1 MMGTLAT
8 ALASRKI
15 PTHTDRY
22 KALVEGDIENIDGVL
37 RIARIRV
44 DYDLKVPGRQDR

>member
-8 ALASRKI
+8 ALAGRKI

-22 KALVEGDIENIDGVL
+22 KAQVEGDIEDVDGVL

-44 DYDLKVPGRQDR
+44 DYALEGAGGQDG